1 MDLVLAMF
9 IMLFCGLLQNW
20 LSRLESHQHLR
31 INRPACYYYTTRQC
45 GWQPPGGL
53 ARPSD
58 FALMGFWVLRARTS
72 LKTDLLFWRQL
83 PGIRGHAG
91 ANPRHP
97 HGPVK
102 DTRYPGS
109 L

>member
-1 MDLVLAMF
+1 
-9 IMLFCGLLQNW
+9 
-20 LSRLESHQHLR
+20 
-31 INRPACYYYTTRQC
+31 
-45 GWQPPGGL
+45 
-53 ARPSD
+53 
-58 FALMGFWVLRARTS
+58 MGFWVLRARTS